1 SEKSRSIESE
11 FADTRQTHNAAAVEL
26 DALRKREAAM
36 EAQRNELQAKLVAAE
51 SAAAAELGALQQA
64 QRTAQELQ
72 ARLDENEAMR
82 DEYQQRITT
91 QSQEYEELKDKYD
104 HDAVARVTELEDAH
118 RVAVAERDDLRG
130 AYGELEAQ
138 CSNLEKART
147 RLTAEL
153 EDARLANEREGS
165 HALELEQANAEFK
178 AQYDVLTAEVAEA
191 QAKAKELQ
199 TQLEAEAASHGVA
212 QEVKA
217 RIEAQHKAMQDKL
230 LAEVTAKEAQ
240 HTAMQEKLLAE
251 VADLG
256 KRLDAET
263 SEREKAEQARADA
276 DAELQKVRLSA
287 DSSEKSRQTMLA
299 TSSRLV
305 QAEADAEALR
315 RAVDDYKALADRHE
329 RKAGAQ
335 LETITARDLEL
346 AQIGRKLQRVERRL
360 EEVMA
365 QAAYH
370 LDARNRLDSE
380 NVELREKLE
389 EAYRQ
394 QGEISGLGS
403 AMAQADSTALVRR
416 AEAQAAERVHAAKE
430 SRLALTQALHAAQRE

>member
-1 SEKSRSIESE
+1 
-11 FADTRQTHNAAAVEL
+11 AH
-26 DALRKREAAM
+26 REA
-36 EAQRNELQAKLVAAE
+36 
-51 SAAAAELGALQQA
+51 
-64 QRTAQELQ
+64 
-72 ARLDENEAMR
+72 
-82 DEYQQRITT
+82 I
-91 QSQEYEELKDKYD
+91 
-104 HDAVARVTELEDAH
+104 
-118 RVAVAERDDLRG
+118 AERDDLRG
-130 AYGELEAQ
+130 AYHDMEAQ
-138 CSNLEKART
+138 CANLEKARAK
-147 RLTAEL
+147 LTAEL

-178 AQYDVLTAEVAEA
+178 AQYDTLTAEVAQA
-191 QAKAKELQ
+191 QATVADLKAK
-199 TQLEAEAASHGVA
+199 LEAEAASHGMV

-217 RIEAQHKAMQDKL
+217 RGEAQHKEIQDKL
-230 LAEVTAKEAQ
+230 LQEVAAKEAQ
-240 HTAMQEKLLAE
+240 AEEARRQLLAE

-263 SEREKAEQARADA
+263 SEREKSDQAKATAE
-276 DAELQKVRLSA
+276 AELQRLKAAA
-287 DSSEKSRQTMLA
+287 DSSSRVRDEA
-299 TSSRLV
+299 EGARREANARLL

-346 AQIGRKLQRVERRL
+346 AQLGRKLQRVERRL

-380 NVELREKLE
+380 NVELREKLD

-394 QGEISGLGS
+394 QGNTEDLSRGLS
-403 AMAQADSTALVRR
+403 NADSSALVRR
-416 AEAQAAERVHAAKE
+416 AEAQAAERIHAAEE
-430 SRLALTQALHAAQRE
+430 SRLALTQALHAAQREVEDKQHELVDLDRSFGSLQDELE